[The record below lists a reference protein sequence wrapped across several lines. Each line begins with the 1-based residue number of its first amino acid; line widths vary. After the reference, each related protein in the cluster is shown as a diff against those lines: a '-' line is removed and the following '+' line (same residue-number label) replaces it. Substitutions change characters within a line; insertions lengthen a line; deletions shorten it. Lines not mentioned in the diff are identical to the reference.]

1 MKFASFDLETADVAD
16 PLWMSEISCAG
27 VALEQELT
35 RPMFVPWSAVPH
47 LSQGDCERMVSDF
60 MHLEEDGYTFLTW
73 NGAGFDFR
81 ILAER
86 SGMFNECAQLALNHV
101 DMMLLVT
108 FRKGWRL
115 SLQAALK
122 GAGLEGKL
130 KTVTLSTG
138 EEITDM
144 SGSKAP
150 ELWQAGEY
158 QAVFDYLK
166 EDVLQPLALA
176 RHIEKY
182 SVIKWTSKNGRLQ
195 SVYVPKLI
203 TVRECFTLPE
213 PDISWM
219 TDPPTRESFVEWMPE
234 QLREQ
239 FQ

>member
-16 PLWMSEISCAG
+16 PLWMSEISCAA
-27 VALEQELT
+27 VAAE
-35 RPMFVPWSAVPH
+35 RPGWTPYITYWKGIPNM
-47 LSQGDCERMVSDF
+47 SQGDCERMVSDF
-60 MHLEEDGYTFLTW
+60 QDLEENGYTFLTW

-86 SGMFNECAQLALNHV
+86 SGMFDECAQLALNHV

-158 QAVFDYLK
+158 RAVLDYLK

-176 RHIEKY
+176 RDIEERKEITWI
-182 SVIKWTSKNGRLQ
+182 SGRGRPQ
-195 SVYVPKLI
+195 HVYVPKLI

-213 PDISWM
+213 PDTSWM
-219 TDPPTRESFVEWMPE
+219 SCPPTRMSFIEWMPRR
-234 QLREQ
+234 LRESL
-239 FQ
+239 